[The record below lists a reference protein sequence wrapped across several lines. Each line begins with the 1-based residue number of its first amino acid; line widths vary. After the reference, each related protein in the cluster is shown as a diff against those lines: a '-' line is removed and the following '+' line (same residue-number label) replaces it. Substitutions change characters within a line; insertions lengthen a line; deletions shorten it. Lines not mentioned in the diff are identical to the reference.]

1 MIRIYVQYIKNTCH
15 ENNKWDPIF
24 SDLKLGC
31 SAQQWTPRVA
41 ASDPNGLPTELSLL
55 KLDETL
61 GLSQIPSFLSI
72 NLDLDFDL
80 FRVFGVLDW
89 R

>member
-1 MIRIYVQYIKNTCH
+1 MYSILRTRVMKTINGTQYYRPQTQ
-15 ENNKWDPIF
+15 
-24 SDLKLGC
+24 GC
-31 SAQQWTPRVA
+31 RSAQQWTPRVG

-61 GLSQIPSFLSI
+61 ALSQIPSFLSI